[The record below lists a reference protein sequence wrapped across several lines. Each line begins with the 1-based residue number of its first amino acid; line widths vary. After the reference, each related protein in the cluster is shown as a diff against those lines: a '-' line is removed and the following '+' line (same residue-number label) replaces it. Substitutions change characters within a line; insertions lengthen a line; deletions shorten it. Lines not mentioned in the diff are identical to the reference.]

1 MSRNCSVKSFVFVV
15 FAFSLFATSG
25 ARADMDHQHMHHGDM
40 GSPLTEAG
48 NDAFGT
54 VQEVVAKLQANP
66 NTDWSKV
73 DLEALRQHL
82 VDMDNFTKQVTV
94 IGKKDIANGVEL
106 TVQPDN
112 ERARG
117 SLERALAAHPAMV
130 QQETGWN
137 MKADI
142 KGKVFR
148 ITVTSSNP
156 KDTAQIRGLGYIGLM
171 ALGHHHQAHHWA
183 MANGIN
189 PHSH

>member
-1 MSRNCSVKSFVFVV
+1 MPCKCTARSFLLAV
-15 FAFSLFATSG
+15 FALSLFAISG

-40 GSPLTEAG
+40 RSPLTEAG

-54 VQEVVAKLQANP
+54 IQEVVARLKADP

-73 DLEALRQHL
+73 NLEALRQHL

-94 IGKKDIANGVEL
+94 ISKKDIANGVE
-106 TVQPDN
+106 VMVRPDN
-112 ERARG
+112 ERARA
-117 SLERALAAHPAMV
+117 SLERALAAHPAML
-130 QQETGWN
+130 QQETGWS
-137 MKADI
+137 MKAEK

-148 ITVTSSNP
+148 ITATSSNP
-156 KDTAQIRGLGYIGLM
+156 KDAAQIRGLGYVGLM
-171 ALGHHHQAHHWA
+171 AMGSHHQAHHWA